1 MTGLACEREVRF
13 REFSKRRYLWWS
25 AMGYQSEPSTFGNP
39 NNATRRL
46 EMKTIPAPHL
56 SRLDLPDAGGI
67 AMMQCPGRAGNLVD
81 EVDALKATGI
91 DLVLSLIQDTEY
103 PDLAAFAVAMDVN
116 RLEWVRMPLAPGG
129 VPGNVDEWPDIR
141 AKLVGSIASGS
152 VVAIHCWGGLGRTG
166 VVAADLLMAF
176 GFTAEEAISHVR
188 EVRPGTIESQEQEFW
203 IKRGN
208 SDGVR

>member
-1 MTGLACEREVRF
+1 MTGFACEHEVRF

-25 AMGYQSEPSTFGNP
+25 AMGYQSEPSIFGDPINP
-39 NNATRRL
+39 TRRHQ
-46 EMKTIPAPHL
+46 MHRFPAPHL
-56 SRLDLPDAGGI
+56 SRLDFPDAGGI
-67 AMMQCPGRAGNLVD
+67 AMMQCPGRAGNLVE
-81 EVDALKATGI
+81 EVAALKATGV

-103 PDLAAFAVAMDVN
+103 PDLAAFAAAMDLH
-116 RLEWVRMPLAPGG
+116 RLEWVRMPLVPGG

-141 AKLVGSIASGS
+141 ARLIVRIAKGG

-176 GFTAEEAISHVR
+176 GFTADEAISHVR
-188 EVRPGTIESQEQEFW
+188 EVRPGTIESQEQELW